1 MLSLAASTLAFV
13 AMLTS
18 VSLADEITA
27 PLGSFTEPAML
38 PVGDAQTVGANINP
52 NAQNRANTTKK
63 GLDSFISRAPSKES
77 GNTASNL
84 DANAGWTHLIPK
96 SRFFHVIPHE

>member
-1 MLSLAASTLAFV
+1 
-13 AMLTS
+13 MLTS

-77 GNTASNL
+77 RPFLVVLALFRSEEHTSELQSRG
-84 DANAGWTHLIPK
+84 HLVCRLLLEK
-96 SRFFHVIPHE
+96 KKKK